1 MVINGTNELRKNLK
15 FVQPVKVE
23 NGKKKRKMNR
33 GYVKL
38 WRKSI
43 DSGFFQNPNLWTF
56 WCWCLM
62 KASHKKIKQVV
73 GFQNIE
79 LLPGQFLFGRK
90 AASVEL
96 KMSER
101 TIRTSL
107 DALRKRQNIAIKT
120 TNKFSIITVIN
131 WDTYQCDRPTSD
143 QQNDQQTTSKR
154 PASDHKQEC
163 KTFKNEKNIN
173 INCAK
178 NCACEICFN
187 RFWDLYDKKRDRKK
201 CFQKWKRLKQDER
214 DKIFQT
220 LPAYIESTKDVQ
232 FRKDPATY
240 LNNQSWNNEIIKV
253 NKDGANKQD
262 FRDPNYYKD
271 STANYNPYF

>member
-1 MVINGTNELRKNLK
+1 MGINGINELRKNLK
-15 FVQPVKVE
+15 FVQLAKVE

-62 KASHKKIKQVV
+62 KASHKKINQVV

-143 QQNDQQTTSKR
+143 QQSDQQATSKR

-163 KTFKNEKNIN
+163 KTFKNENNIN
-173 INCAK
+173 IIGENPQAPKTENEKPKRFVKPCIEEISAYCIERNNGIDAHNFFDHYEANGWMRGKSKVKDWRACVRTWERNGQNKKNGGAK
-178 NCACEICFN
+178 KNGFN
-187 RFWDLYDKKRDRKK
+187 EPGY
-201 CFQKWKRLKQDER
+201 
-214 DKIFQT
+214 
-220 LPAYIESTKDVQ
+220 YGESTPEND
-232 FRKDPATY
+232 
-240 LNNQSWNNEIIKV
+240 
-253 NKDGANKQD
+253 
-262 FRDPNYYKD
+262 
-271 STANYNPYF
+271 YF